1 MAMKKTVRKPMAA
14 AKPVAPARKA
24 APGPGIPPPAPQAPM
39 GGGGAPMGGGQP
51 MMKKGGKV
59 KAKKYKSGGT
69 VSMQLGSYGKQIG
82 KNYSGKGG
90 GAKMG
95 KCKNGC

>member
-1 MAMKKTVRKPMAA
+1 MKKTVRKPMAA

-24 APGPGIPPPAPQAPM
+24 APGPGIPPPAPAPM
-39 GGGGAPMGGGQP
+39 GGGAP
-51 MMKKGGKV
+51 MMKKGG

-90 GAKMG
+90 GAKVG

>member
-14 AKPVAPARKA
+14 ARPVAPARKA
-24 APGPGIPPPAPQAPM
+24 APGPGIPPPPMAGPM
-39 GGGGAPMGGGQP
+39 GGPQGAGGPP

-90 GAKMG
+90 GAKVG

>member
-1 MAMKKTVRKPMAA
+1 MKKTVRKPMAA
-14 AKPVAPARKA
+14 ARPVAPARKA
-24 APGPGIPPPAPQAPM
+24 APGPGIHPPPAAPQAPM
-39 GGGGAPMGGGQP
+39 GPGGPP

-59 KAKKYKSGGT
+59 KAKKYRSGGT

-90 GAKMG
+90 GAKVG